1 MSACIQCGSVIE
13 NEALT
18 GMVCQNCSNNMSG
31 VGKGAPKID
40 PLVQGAFVSGGL
52 GLFISLEV
60 NDLDYAAL
68 GFGSVAI
75 ALGLVGLIRFKS
87 APSELH
93 KVRIGTAIGA
103 ILLGAFHI
111 SRTLSVYYGLL
122 T

>member
-1 MSACIQCGSVIE
+1 MAACMQCGSVIE

-18 GMVCQNCSNNMSG
+18 GMVCQNCSNNMTG

-40 PLVQGAFVSGGL
+40 PLVQGAFVAGGL
-52 GLFISLEV
+52 GVFIALKV

-75 ALGLVGLIRFKS
+75 VLGLIGLVRFNT
-87 APSELH
+87 APKELH

-103 ILLGAFHI
+103 ILLGAFHVTR
-111 SRTLSVYYGLL
+111 SLGVYYGLL
-122 T
+122 S